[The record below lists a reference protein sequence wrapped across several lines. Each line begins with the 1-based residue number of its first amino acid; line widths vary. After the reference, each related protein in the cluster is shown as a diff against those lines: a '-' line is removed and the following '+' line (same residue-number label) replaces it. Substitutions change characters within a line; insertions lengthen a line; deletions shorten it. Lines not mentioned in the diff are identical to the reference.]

1 MINNDSPQLV
11 ATLEKA
17 KLELM
22 RSNQAAMTNGQW
34 DRAQF
39 MLQCARDLDGMIIG
53 LRQNG
58 MTPAPV
64 RPAALS
70 SHAPKPRPAK
80 LPYYCVEG
88 DKLVKVGPS
97 RDGTT
102 YEHRVTREHFD
113 LMIGQLSVLATEGKT
128 FETPDLIKRCDVPK
142 HEPLIIL
149 AVLEEQKLL
158 INVRRGRWVF
168 VNVVTFQ
175 SDAQRVWAALPKR

>member
-58 MTPAPV
+58 MT
-64 RPAALS
+64 
-70 SHAPKPRPAK
+70 
-80 LPYYCVEG
+80 
-88 DKLVKVGPS
+88 
-97 RDGTT
+97 

-149 AVLEEQKLL
+149 AVL
-158 INVRRGRWVF
+158 
-168 VNVVTFQ
+168 
-175 SDAQRVWAALPKR
+175 